1 MNGVLESIIF
11 FFFFLDLTAKI
22 SLFILIFELYKVFMK
37 TVLSVPLLFYYSK
50 IAIYKKDNNPLNFW
64 SCSSRFIH
72 IFLSEL
78 LLLPLLLFVEYF
90 FFFFQR
96 LALFKLFLELRRS
109 KTKKLKEKSFFLGKL
124 SRLVV
129 TFFFLSKKKFSGISF
144 LTPVLHL
151 ILYYISLFTIFF
163 TFLHFNLCVII
174 YFTFLFIKRYNISWT
189 VWLAM
194 IFHIVTDRS

>member
-1 MNGVLESIIF
+1 MSCLFHYYSIILKLLFIRKIIIHWIFEVVLQDLFIYSSLNFCF
-11 FFFFLDLTAKI
+11 FHCFFLLNI
-22 SLFILIFELYKVFMK
+22 S
-37 TVLSVPLLFYYSK
+37 
-50 IAIYKKDNNPLNFW
+50 
-64 SCSSRFIH
+64 
-72 IFLSEL
+72 
-78 LLLPLLLFVEYF
+78 
-90 FFFFQR
+90 FFFQR
-96 LALFKLFLELRRS
+96 LALFKLFLELWRS
-109 KTKKLKEKSFFLGKL
+109 KTKRLKEKSFFLGKL

-194 IFHIVTDRS
+194 IFHTVTDRS